1 MANDALVAV
10 EGLGV
15 TVGSSLPERV
25 GWSPR
30 LTLRKYDE
38 AATLKAE
45 RQGFYR
51 PSDEDFAQLR
61 IDPYEVRVT
70 DGNLLTT
77 AGIGRIVSL
86 LTGGGGQTV
95 ISTSARVGAG
105 NSSTAEAIGQTDLQ
119 AAAGSTNRWFQTCT
133 VTTPSNVLTLAAT
146 FGTADGNFV
155 WAEWCI
161 DVGTPTVASGNT
173 VSALMLNRKVAA
185 NGTKAPLNVHCFPL
199 SNPMAVGFH
208 PR

>member
-105 NSSTAEAIGQTDLQ
+105 N
-119 AAAGSTNRWFQTCT
+119 
-133 VTTPSNVLTLAAT
+133 
-146 FGTADGNFV
+146 
-155 WAEWCI
+155 
-161 DVGTPTVASGNT
+161 
-173 VSALMLNRKVAA
+173 
-185 NGTKAPLNVHCFPL
+185 
-199 SNPMAVGFH
+199 
-208 PR
+208 